1 MKNLGHRLGASETNL
16 ENTIQGLRNSI
27 HSVSNPRFKYWEFD
41 IHESKDNILF
51 LFHDDIININN
62 LREEF
67 NYMKFIDIKAAGIK
81 NNINI
86 PTLDEIVLELFPRSE
101 KIIIEIKNII
111 SDKCRTKIIETAS
124 SIPNCKIMITPNRF
138 EVVFPSENRDY
149 WHNEF
154 NRNNLKLI
162 MGGRH
167 KVDMFKTSNTFL
179 GKYLVKPKW
188 FFGF

>member
-1 MKNLGHRLGASETNL
+1 MRNLGHRLGASGTNL
-16 ENTIQGLRNSI
+16 ENTIQGLKNSI
-27 HSVSNPRFKYWEFD
+27 HLVSNPRFKYWEFD

-51 LFHDDIININN
+51 LFHDDTININN
-62 LREEF
+62 IKTELK
-67 NYMKFIDIKAAGIK
+67 YMKFIDIKAAGIK

-86 PTLDEIVLELFPRSE
+86 PTLDEIVVELFPRSE

-111 SDKCRTKIIETAS
+111 SDKCRSKIIETAS

-138 EVVFPSENRDY
+138 DVVFTSENRDY

-154 NRNNLKLI
+154 NRNNIKLI
-162 MGGRH
+162 MVGRH
-167 KVDMFKTSNTFL
+167 KVDMFRISNTFL

>member
-1 MKNLGHRLGASETNL
+1 M
-16 ENTIQGLRNSI
+16 ENTLQGLRNSL
-27 HSVSNPRFKYWEFD
+27 HLVSNPRFKYWEFD

-51 LFHDDIININN
+51 LFHDDIIGINN
-62 LREEF
+62 STEELK
-67 NYMKFIDIKAAGIK
+67 YMKFIDIKAAGIK

-101 KIIIEIKNII
+101 KIIIEIKNIM
-111 SDKCRTKIIETAS
+111 SDKCRTKIIETVS

-138 EVVFPSENRDY
+138 DVVFPSENRDY

-154 NRNNLKLI
+154 NRNSIKLI
-162 MGGRH
+162 MVGRH

-179 GKYLVKPKW
+179 GKYLLNPKW

>member
-1 MKNLGHRLGASETNL
+1 MKNLGHRLGASGTPM
-16 ENTIQGLRNSI
+16 ENTLQGLRNSL
-27 HSVSNPRFKYWEFD
+27 HLVSNPRFKYWEFD

-51 LFHDDIININN
+51 LFHDDIISINN
-62 LREEF
+62 STEELK
-67 NYMKFIDIKAAGIK
+67 YMKFIDIKAAGIK

-101 KIIIEIKNII
+101 KIIIEIKNIM
-111 SDKCRTKIIETAS
+111 SDKCRTKIIETVS

-138 EVVFPSENRDY
+138 DVVFPLENRDY

-154 NRNNLKLI
+154 NRNSIKLI
-162 MGGRH
+162 MVGRH

-179 GKYLVKPKW
+179 GKYLLKPKW